1 MSKHYNYIRKP
12 ELPTFSAESKTYQIV
27 SGFLAQKRDKLNM
40 ARLACQLKNLG
51 NNALAND
58 ALRELSKIAP
68 IASRVVWGNSC
79 PKEVEQLGNGDNSFF
94 FKPQSLEREFNWTI
108 LGLKP
113 YKKLLAEFV
122 ALRDSVERHVLLG
135 NYDDALALLADSVK
149 KFGYSV
155 WYYEMRLTIAGYQ
168 DKVAECYSLY
178 TQVNEAYKKVKGL
191 GIVSILVQ
199 NLGNRS
205 LSKTPLHY
213 DNVLVTHFKRN
224 QERGSRLD
232 YYLFRLNYYQY
243 YEMDCLAEVVEMEH
257 IQSAVDRY
265 TILFYVLRSL
275 YASKP
280 EQRPLALRFAQQ
292 LYKLTADPQ
301 LLPFLALSDQALLPE
316 SYYDREFI
324 AILDNYYTGQ
334 YSTCDD
340 LCRSYLEREPS
351 NLYVVKIYCRSLM
364 FLHKGFIPVTRNN
377 ESLLHTITFNTYK
390 VMVEKEKTPFVEKLN
405 TLLKNIY
412 GLRIAASLDR
422 FVKSEQ
428 RESHSYLIDHLT
440 TVQFDP
446 FFVKAF
452 DSEEQQIAYLEKGLQ
467 YIPDSAAVQYR
478 KQCLERNISSDS
490 PVVDYIR
497 NVDTAK
503 ITFERKEYEQ
513 ALEQWKAIF
522 AKNHDSI
529 PTAQTAVEYI
539 FRSLMALG
547 TDYRQ
552 EAVQFYTDCY
562 IENHSFVS
570 KIDTSGFMDAIKQS
584 RYKGL
589 RNDLDLMLFVFLNAD
604 KYPQKQFVL
613 EQCCKF
619 ERVALPSG
627 LIDRFGR
634 RGDPVKVELFFYILL
649 TDDILYHHYKLHSTN
664 DVLDEK
670 LKIVNYLMTQH
681 PEEKRYSDIF
691 TELMHEMVA
700 YRGMSKLD
708 DSKIY
713 VNEDAV
719 MKYELCDIEPLY
731 DRFRKQAALS
741 RKGGTLVVVGDY
753 SLSDPNG
760 ITEILKDAVSYSND
774 AVADV
779 AVELFSMIRHA
790 FLKSRFGLGTYLS
803 TRIRHGVF
811 DGEMRSFLKERD
823 LILST
828 DGGSYVPASHW
839 PHEYHL
845 DAASCDILNRALK
858 KFSYDTDE
866 LISSFK
872 DSVIQIRETDKDT
885 NGGLFCYDQPIEEIS
900 KHLME
905 FEAKAKDAQE
915 FCHLVM
921 DWLWEI
927 TEHCLENVRDKVQNE
942 LKPSFT
948 YNIALL
954 EKSLE
959 QITSHTTFRADI
971 HNAIN
976 KAREEL
982 TARLVKVEKW
992 FYRQEAKPEDFR
1004 LSDYA
1009 KMAFDTTDKYST
1021 EVNVNM
1027 NVSMPTDEPLFK
1039 AQYSASMFDLLL
1051 IFFKNI
1057 FNYSFEEYERPVKFH
1072 VNMEEENVMHWYLEN
1087 KLRKDTD
1094 EEALNQLFQE
1104 RIGDEKRIQ
1113 KEGGSGLVKAM
1124 NIIRFDFGEPKN
1136 YYKIVASDGKCCIDV
1151 YINLTN
1157 MTVDVDSQI
1166 L

>member
-1 MSKHYNYIRKP
+1 MAKHYNYIRKP
-12 ELPTFSAESKTYQIV
+12 ELPTFSAKSKTYQIV
-27 SGFLAQKRDKLNM
+27 SGFLAQKTDKLNM

-51 NNALAND
+51 NNALASE

-68 IASRVVWGNSC
+68 IANRVVWGNSC
-79 PKEVEQLGNGDNSFF
+79 PKEVRQLGNGDNIYF

-108 LGLKP
+108 LGLKR
-113 YKKLLAEFV
+113 YKQLLADFV
-122 ALRDSVERHVLLG
+122 TLRDQVERHILLG
-135 NYDDALALLADSVK
+135 NYYEASKLLEESVK

-178 TQVNEAYKKVKGL
+178 TQVNEAYKQVKGL

-243 YEMDCLAEVVEMEH
+243 YDMDCLAEVVEMEH
-257 IQSAVDRY
+257 IQSAIDRY
-265 TILFYVLRSL
+265 TILLYVLRSL
-275 YASKP
+275 YATKP
-280 EQRPLALRFAQQ
+280 EQRSMALRFAQQ
-292 LYKLTADPQ
+292 LYKLSGDPQ
-301 LLPFLALSDQALLPE
+301 LLSFLALSDQNSLPE

-324 AILDNYYTGQ
+324 SILDSYYTGQ
-334 YSTCDD
+334 YDTCAN
-340 LCRSYLEREPS
+340 LCRTYLEREPS
-351 NLYVVKIYCRSLM
+351 NLYVIKIYCRTLM
-364 FLHKGFIPVTRNN
+364 FLHKGFVPVTRNN
-377 ESLLHTITFNTYK
+377 ESLLHTIAFNTYK
-390 VMVEKEKTPFVEKLN
+390 VMVEKEKTPFVDRLN
-405 TLLKNIY
+405 ALLKNIY
-412 GLRIAASLDR
+412 GLRIAAALDR

-428 RESHSYLIDHLT
+428 REPHTKLIDYLT
-440 TVQFDP
+440 TIQFDP
-446 FFVKAF
+446 FFVKAYG
-452 DSEEQQIAYLEKGLQ
+452 DEEQQIAYLENGLQ
-467 YIPDSAAVQYR
+467 RMPGSAAVLYR

-503 ITFERKEYEQ
+503 ITFERGDYEQ
-513 ALEQWKAIF
+513 ALQQWKAIF
-522 AKNHDSI
+522 DKSHDSI

-539 FRSLMALG
+539 FRSLVALG
-547 TDYRQ
+547 TSYRQ
-552 EAVQFYTDCY
+552 EAVQFYIDCY
-562 IENHSFVS
+562 IENPSFVS
-570 KIDTSGFMDAIKQS
+570 KVDTSGFMVDIKQS
-584 RYKGL
+584 RYKDL

-619 ERVALPSG
+619 EHVNLPSD
-627 LIDRFGR
+627 LIQKLSR
-634 RGDPVKVELFFYILL
+634 RGDPVKVELFFLTLL
-649 TDDILYHHYKLHSTN
+649 TDDILYHHYKLHSTS

-670 LKIVNYLMTQH
+670 LKIVNYLINTH
-681 PEEKRYSDIF
+681 PEKEIYSNIF

-700 YRGMSKLD
+700 YRGMNKLD

-731 DRFRKQAALS
+731 DRFRKQAALA
-741 RKGGTLVVVGDY
+741 RKGGTLLVVGDY
-753 SLSDPNG
+753 NLSDPAG
-760 ITEILKDAVSYSND
+760 LTEILKDAVSYSND

-779 AVELFSMIRHA
+779 ATELFSMIRHA

-811 DGEMRSFLKERD
+811 DGEMRSFLKDRD

-828 DGGSYVPASHW
+828 DGGNYVPASHW

-845 DAASCDILNRALK
+845 DSASCDTLNRALK

-872 DSVIQIRETDKDT
+872 DSVIQIRETEKET
-885 NGGLFCYDQPIEEIS
+885 NGGLFCYDQPTEEIS

-905 FEAKAKDAQE
+905 FEGQSKDAQE
-915 FCHLVM
+915 FCHKVM
-921 DWLWEI
+921 SWLWEI
-927 TEHCLENVRDKVQNE
+927 TEQCLENVRDKVQNE

-948 YNIALL
+948 YNISLL
-954 EKSLE
+954 EQNLE

-982 TARLVKVEKW
+982 TTRLARVEKW

-1009 KMAFDTTDKYST
+1009 KMAFDTTSKYST
-1021 EVNVNM
+1021 DVNMNM
-1027 NVSMPTDEPLFK
+1027 NVSYPTNEPVFK

-1051 IFFKNI
+1051 IFFKNM
-1057 FNYSFEEYERPVKFH
+1057 FSYSFDEFERPASFQVS
-1072 VNMEEENVMHWYLEN
+1072 VEEGNIMHWYLEN

-1094 EEALNQLFQE
+1094 EEALNRLFQE

-1124 NIIRFDFGEPKN
+1124 NIIRFDFGEPRN
-1136 YYKIVASDGKCCIDV
+1136 YYKIVASEGKCLIDV
-1151 YINLTN
+1151 YISLSN
-1157 MTVDVDSQI
+1157 MIVDLELES
-1166 L
+1166 